1 MLKLYQFERTWGI
14 PNLSPFCCKIETYLR
29 MADIDYEIKPTLP
42 LSAPKGKLP
51 YIKDNSKALG
61 DSRFIVTYLKSAHK
75 DLDKG
80 LTDAELAVSV
90 AMQRLLEEHLFWAA
104 LYSRWQYTDENWQTN
119 KQAIFGGL
127 PPIIRDIVAN
137 RWRHKI
143 RRQILGHGT
152 GRHQAEEIF
161 TLGKQDI
168 DALSASLDNKRYFL
182 GDQPTTLDASA
193 FGLLI
198 NIIGCP
204 IESPLKEYGL
214 SKNNLVNYVDRI
226 KHEFYP
232 DLQVPVSGAL

>member
-29 MADIDYEIKPTLP
+29 MADIEYEIEPTLP
-42 LSAPKGKLP
+42 LRAPKGKLP
-51 YIKDNSKALG
+51 YIKDNGKALG

-80 LTDAELAVSV
+80 LTDTELAVSV

-143 RRQILGHGT
+143 RRQIFGHGA

-168 DALSASLDNKRYFL
+168 DALSSTLDNKRYFL

-214 SKNNLVNYVDRI
+214 SKNNLINYVDRI
-226 KHEFYP
+226 KHEFYS
-232 DLQVPVSGAL
+232 DLQVPVSSVP